1 MSALFIGLELEAL
14 VTAHKTLPTL
24 PKQRRAQL
32 AVIAEA
38 IQLSGPRAASYTPIS
53 AWDRPSSSLWN
64 VTLGATDVDYANAE
78 HVSPFG
84 VRVASPAFF
93 ASGTSD
99 GDADKKEDDEWKKEI
114 SAVLK
119 AIDAAVLWKPVP
131 AVEAGLSVH
140 ISAPAGEPFDLGAL
154 KRFAMFL
161 CRFEGE

>member
-14 VTAHKTLPTL
+14 VTAHKDLRAL

-38 IQLSGPRAASYTPIS
+38 IPGPRAAPYTPIS

-64 VTLGATDVDYANAE
+64 VMLGATDVDYANAE

-84 VRVASPAFF
+84 VSVASPAFF
-93 ASGTSD
+93 ASGTND
-99 GDADKKEDDEWKKEI
+99 GDEDKDEDDVWKKEI
-114 SAVLK
+114 ATVLK
-119 AIDAAVLWKPVP
+119 AIDAVVLWKPVP

-140 ISAPAGEPFDLGAL
+140 ISAPAGEPFDLEAL